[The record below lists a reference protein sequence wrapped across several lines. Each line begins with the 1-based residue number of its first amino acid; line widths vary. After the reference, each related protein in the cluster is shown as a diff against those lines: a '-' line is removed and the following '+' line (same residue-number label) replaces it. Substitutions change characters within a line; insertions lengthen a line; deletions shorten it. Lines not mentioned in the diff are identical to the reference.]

1 MRRKLTFPVFDG
13 DNHRAETREVL
24 ATVRGQTTGRG
35 QTTVRGQTTGRGQ
48 TLARLMRTGA

>member
-1 MRRKLTFPVFDG
+1 MPRKLTFPVFDG

-35 QTTVRGQTTGRGQ
+35 QT
-48 TLARLMRTGA
+48 LARLMRTGA